1 MCPVVCHDGLHRTPT
16 RVQVLRDPRQRRL
29 FKAKDM
35 ADLFTLG
42 PQYDDGAPTE
52 TEQLFAEHAV
62 GVSVPIPEE
71 SGPSEE
77 EEGPAM
83 QGPTH
88 DAKLL
93 QDLFS
98 ENGVAGA
105 VDHNAVE
112 GAGAAAVAVDR
123 EAARV
128 AAEAARRLRASR
140 VLRQDAP
147 VHVATWTG
155 RSGMASEVK
164 RITQTW

>member
-1 MCPVVCHDGLHRTPT
+1 MSVLLCACHAMHMP
-16 RVQVLRDPRQRRL
+16 QVLRDPRQRRL
-29 FKAKDM
+29 FRAKDM

-52 TEQLFAEHAV
+52 TEQLFAQHAV
-62 GVSVPIPEE
+62 GVSVPVADDAADD
-71 SGPSEE
+71 E
-77 EEGPAM
+77 EEGPAL

-105 VDHNAVE
+105 VDHNVVE
-112 GAGAAAVAVDR
+112 EAGGAAGVVVDR

-140 VLRQDAP
+140 VLREGAP
-147 VHVATWTG
+147 VHAPTWTG
-155 RSGMASEVK
+155 RSGAF
-164 RITQTW
+164 QN